1 MALVVTPFVLMIP
14 AERRSAE
21 HPATAAST
29 LGQPQMGLV
38 LLVVLLVYAV
48 QSGQWAVSGY
58 VGAVAQ
64 IAPARMGLFLAISSI
79 AGFAGALVPS
89 LTRSPAHRLAF
100 VMLGFVLMATALLV
114 FFNKLGD
121 APFLWGQIALNVGF
135 YAVTPFVT
143 GLLTE
148 NDRDGAL
155 VLRTLVLALFGAAGG
170 TALAGALFTAGG
182 PRTFSLVCVALLA
195 ASAAAARLVFR
206 RLSGGARS
214 IPEMTAR
221 TVGP

>member
-1 MALVVTPFVLMIP
+1 
-14 AERRSAE
+14 
-21 HPATAAST
+21 
-29 LGQPQMGLV
+29 MGLI

-58 VGAVAQ
+58 VGALAH

-100 VMLGFVLMATALLV
+100 VMLGFMVMAAALLV
-114 FFNKLGD
+114 FFNRLGGS
-121 APFLWGQIALNVGF
+121 PFLWGQIALNMGF

-155 VLRTLVLALFGAAGG
+155 VLRTLVLALVGAAGG

-182 PRTFSLVCVALLA
+182 PQTFSLVCVALLA
-195 ASAAAARLVFR
+195 ASAGAASLVFH
-206 RLSGGARS
+206 RLSSGERAIRE
-214 IPEMTAR
+214 IPAR